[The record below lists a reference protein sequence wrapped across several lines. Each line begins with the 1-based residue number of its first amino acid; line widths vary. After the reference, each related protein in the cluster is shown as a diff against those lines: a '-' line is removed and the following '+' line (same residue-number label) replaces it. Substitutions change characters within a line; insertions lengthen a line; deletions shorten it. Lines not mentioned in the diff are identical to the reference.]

1 MINYQ
6 PSFTITSKI
15 IDYISRI
22 SEKVGEINSLEN
34 SPHQVKL
41 RKENRIKT
49 IHSSLAIENNS
60 LTIEQITAI
69 IDGKRV
75 LGSPNEI
82 QEVKNAIQ
90 TYELLLTLNPYE
102 EKDLLKAHSLMMQ
115 DLVSQNGKY
124 RKEGVGIFNGSQ
136 VVHLAPPADRVPF
149 LMADLFNWLKTSD
162 VHPLIKSCVFHYE
175 FEFIHPFQDGNGR
188 IGRLWQTA
196 ILKEWK
202 EVFAWIP
209 VESLIKE
216 HQAEYYNAL
225 NSSDNNADSTSF
237 IEFILS
243 LLLKT
248 IDEIIETEKKVTVK
262 VTQKVTVNQKKI
274 IDAIK
279 KNPFITQEELSQ
291 VIGLTR
297 KSIVQNMKKLQ
308 ENGLLKRVGADKNGH
323 WEYHQQALEIAFS
336 DIDNLSTTQ
345 KHAW

>member
-1 MINYQ
+1 MESYQ
-6 PSFTITSKI
+6 PPFKITSKI

-22 SEKVGEINSLEN
+22 SEKIGEINSLEN

-82 QEVKNAIQ
+82 QEVKNAVQ
-90 TYELLLTLNPYE
+90 TYELLLKLNPYE

-115 DLVSQNGKY
+115 DLVSNNGKY
-124 RKEGVGIFNGSQ
+124 RNEGVGIFDGNQ
-136 VVHLAPPADRVPF
+136 VVHLAPPADRVPL
-149 LMADLFNWLKTSD
+149 LMADLFYWLKTSD

-188 IGRLWQTA
+188 IGRLWQTV

-209 VESLIKE
+209 VETLIKE
-216 HQAEYYNAL
+216 TQSEYYNVL
-225 NSSDNNADSTSF
+225 NSSDKEADSSSF

-248 IDEIIETEKKVTVK
+248 IEEIIETEKKVTVK
-262 VTQKVTVNQKKI
+262 VSVKVTVNQQKI
-274 IDAIK
+274 LDVIK
-279 KNPFITQEELSQ
+279 ENPFVTQEELAQ
-291 VIGLTR
+291 IIGLSR
-297 KSIVQNMKKLQ
+297 KSIIQNMKKLQ
-308 ENGLLKRVGADKNGH
+308 ENGLLKHIGADKNGH
-323 WEYHQQALEIAFS
+323 WEVVE
-336 DIDNLSTTQ
+336 
-345 KHAW
+345 

>member
-1 MINYQ
+1 MEQYQ
-6 PSFTITSKI
+6 PPFKITSKI

-22 SEKVGEINSLEN
+22 SEKIGEINSLEN

-75 LGSPNEI
+75 LGSQNEI

-90 TYELLLTLNPYE
+90 AYELLLTLNPYE

-115 DLVSQNGKY
+115 DLVSNNGKY
-124 RKEGVGIFNGSQ
+124 RNEGVGIFDGNQ
-136 VVHLAPPADRVPF
+136 VVHLAPPADRVPL

-188 IGRLWQTA
+188 MGRLWQTV

-202 EVFAWIP
+202 EVFVWIP

-216 HQAEYYNAL
+216 NQSEYYNAL
-225 NSSDNNADSTSF
+225 NSSDKEADSSSF
-237 IEFILS
+237 IEFMLS

-248 IDEIIETEKKVTVK
+248 IEEIIETEKKVTAK
-262 VTQKVTVNQKKI
+262 VSVKVTVNQQKI
-274 IDAIK
+274 LDVIK
-279 KNPFITQEELSQ
+279 ENPFVTQEELAQ
-291 VIGLTR
+291 IIGLSR
-297 KSIVQNMKKLQ
+297 KSIIQNMKKLQ

-323 WEYHQQALEIAFS
+323 WEVL
-336 DIDNLSTTQ
+336 
-345 KHAW
+345 

>member
-1 MINYQ
+1 MEPYQ
-6 PSFTITSKI
+6 PPFKITSKI

-34 SPHQVKL
+34 SPQQVKL

-60 LTIEQITAI
+60 LTIKQITAI

-82 QEVKNAIQ
+82 QEVKNAVQ
-90 TYELLLTLNPYE
+90 TYELLLKLNPYE

-115 DLVSQNGKY
+115 DLVSNNGKY
-124 RKEGVGIFNGSQ
+124 RNEGVGIFDGNQ
-136 VVHLAPPADRVPF
+136 VVHLAPPADRVPL

-188 IGRLWQTA
+188 MGRLWQTV

-216 HQAEYYNAL
+216 NQSEYYNAL
-225 NSSDNNADSTSF
+225 NSSDKDADSSSF

-243 LLLKT
+243 LLFKT
-248 IDEIIETEKKVTVK
+248 IEEIIETEKKVTVK
-262 VTQKVTVNQKKI
+262 VSVKVTVNQQKI
-274 IDAIK
+274 LDVIK
-279 KNPFITQEELSQ
+279 ENPFVTQEELSQ
-291 VIGLTR
+291 IIGISR
-297 KSIVQNMKKLQ
+297 KSIIQNMKKLQ
-308 ENGLLKRVGADKNGH
+308 DSGLLKRVGADKNGR
-323 WEYHQQALEIAFS
+323 WEI
-336 DIDNLSTTQ
+336 
-345 KHAW
+345 